1 MRKEAKV
8 LTFFISRVQRVVFQR
23 LFKVPQGI
31 QGKGNS
37 AMHTKSPA
45 PEALQRLL
53 SCLLLIFPRAALEP
67 SECGSLPAEDGKE
80 LS

>member
-37 AMHTKSPA
+37 AMHTKVSSPRGLA
-45 PEALQRLL
+45 EITELFITDLSQSSLGAQRMWL
-53 SCLLLIFPRAALEP
+53 SPC
-67 SECGSLPAEDGKE
+67 
-80 LS
+80 